1 MSDKSKQEH
10 IIDYINSIAALDD
23 AMKPYREQK
32 AELRKSYIENKW
44 LTKDDIKMALKAY
57 RLQKDQTDME
67 QLTEMVDMLPSFEE
81 E

>member
-10 IIDYINSIAALDD
+10 IVDYVNSIAALDD

-57 RLQKDQTDME
+57 RLQKDQTDIE
-67 QLTEMVDMLPSFEE
+67 QLTEMIDMLPSFDEE
-81 E
+81 

>member
-10 IIDYINSIAALDD
+10 IVDYVNSIAALDD

-32 AELRKSYIENKW
+32 AELRKSYVENKW
-44 LTKDDIKMALKAY
+44 LTKDEIKMALKAY
-57 RLQKDQTDME
+57 RLQKDQTDIE
-67 QLTEMVDMLPSFEE
+67 QLTEMIDMLPSFEE

>member
-10 IIDYINSIAALDD
+10 IVDYVNSIAALDD

-32 AELRKSYIENKW
+32 AELRKSYVENKW

-57 RLQKDQTDME
+57 RLQKDQTDIE
-67 QLTEMVDMLPSFEE
+67 QLTEMIDMLPSFDEE
-81 E
+81 

>member
-10 IIDYINSIAALDD
+10 IVDYVNSIAALDD

-57 RLQKDQTDME
+57 RLQKDQTDIE

>member
-10 IIDYINSIAALDD
+10 IVDYVNSIAALDD

-32 AELRKSYIENKW
+32 TELRKSYIENKW
-44 LTKDDIKMALKAY
+44 LTKDEIKMALKAY
-57 RLQKDQTDME
+57 RLQKDQTDIE
-67 QLTEMVDMLPSFEE
+67 QLTEMIDMLPSFEE

>member
-10 IIDYINSIAALDD
+10 IVDYVNSIAALDD

-67 QLTEMVDMLPSFEE
+67 QLTEMIDMLPSFDEE
-81 E
+81 

>member
-10 IIDYINSIAALDD
+10 IVDYVNSIAALDD

-57 RLQKDQTDME
+57 RLQKEQTDIE
-67 QLTEMVDMLPSFEE
+67 QLTEMIDMLPSFDEE
-81 E
+81 

>member
-10 IIDYINSIAALDD
+10 IVDYVNSIAALDD

>member
-10 IIDYINSIAALDD
+10 IVDYVNSIAALDD

-44 LTKDDIKMALKAY
+44 LTKDEIKMALKAY
-57 RLQKDQTDME
+57 RLQKDQTDIE
-67 QLTEMVDMLPSFEE
+67 QLTEMIDMLPSFEE

>member
-10 IIDYINSIAALDD
+10 IVDYVNSIAALDD

-32 AELRKSYIENKW
+32 AELRKSYVENKW

-67 QLTEMVDMLPSFEE
+67 QLTEMIDMLPSFEE